1 MCLQTRILRK
11 GEEMLK
17 VFGALL
23 AVLALCTPV
32 ANATHC
38 NVRARVVERVVVDDY
53 DYDYGVQQVRVL
65 VPHNKLVVE
74 QVFDGYDSQPLVVE
88 RVVER
93 QRILNDYPVRDA
105 LRAVV
110 SVPARIVNRVRK
122 PVRVRQRIVK
132 REVVEVQRI
141 KNRNVVR
148 ERILSY

>member
-1 MCLQTRILRK
+1 
-11 GEEMLK
+11 MLK

-38 NVRARVVERVVVDDY
+38 NVRARVVERVVVN

-65 VPHNKLVVE
+65 VPHNELVVE
-74 QVFDGYDSQPLVVE
+74 RVFQGYDLQPVVVEKVIERQRVVNRPVQRVVERVVSAPLNVVE

-93 QRILNDYPVRDA
+93 VRRPVR
-105 LRAVV
+105 
-110 SVPARIVNRVRK
+110 I
-122 PVRVRQRIVK
+122 RQRVVEK
-132 REVVEVQRI
+132 QVVEVQRI